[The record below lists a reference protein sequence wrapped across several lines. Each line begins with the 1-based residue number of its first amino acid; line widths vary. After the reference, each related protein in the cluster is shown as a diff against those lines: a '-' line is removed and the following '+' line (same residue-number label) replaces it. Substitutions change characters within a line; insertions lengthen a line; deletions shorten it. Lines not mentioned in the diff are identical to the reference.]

1 MPNIF
6 FPALADTYISQYLP
20 DTNFNG
26 STNLFVSQFQK
37 SGDVYRSLLL
47 FRLTNPVN
55 SLNLIPPDSIIN
67 EAYLQLTISRNELPV
82 GGFITLR
89 VFTALEPWDPAL
101 VTFNNQPN
109 FSPVAEATANIF
121 DGLGTVNVVLTNLVR
136 AWFSGQI
143 VNLGIVLTGNELANS
158 LVGFFSS
165 WSNSSGAWP
174 RLYVNYSSDRK
185 KT

>member
-6 FPALADTYISQYLP
+6 FPTLADTFISEYQP
-20 DTNFNG
+20 NTNFNG
-26 STNLFVSQFQK
+26 STNLFVSRYQQF
-37 SGDVYRSLLL
+37 GDIYRSLLL

-55 SLNLIPPDSIIN
+55 GLNLIPPGSIIN
-67 EAYLQLTISRNELPV
+67 EAFLQLTISRNELPV

-109 FSPVAEATANIF
+109 FPPVAEATTNIT
-121 DGLGTVNVVLTNLVR
+121 DGLGTVNVNLTNLVR

-143 VNLGIVLTGNELANS
+143 VNLGIVLAGNEDANS

-174 RLYVNYSSDRK
+174 KLYVNYSSPIK
-185 KT
+185 KI